1 MQKLQLNIAAAKF
14 LQLTAIKLQKLQLKI
29 AAAKFLQLT
38 AIKLQKLQL
47 KIAAAKF
54 LQLIAINWSVSLI
67 WRMRGRKTLNQDTLK
82 EMRCF

>member
-1 MQKLQLNIAAAKF
+1 
-14 LQLTAIKLQKLQLKI
+14 LQKLQLKI

-67 WRMRGRKTLNQDTLK
+67 
-82 EMRCF
+82 